1 MNAGLAGSLGVCKIV
16 QHVPACRGLVAAY
29 LGGVSRQCRALARWP
44 GAQVARL
51 SRSVHECP
59 GVSRGVQECP
69 GALGMSRTVLG
80 CPGVARAQI
89 VPGCPNAL
97 SSSVQARRTV
107 QEINTGLAGSPGVCK
122 IVQECPGG
130 SLRGS

>member
-1 MNAGLAGSLGVCKIV
+1 MSV
-16 QHVPACRGLVAAY
+16 QRCP
-29 LGGVSRQCRALARWP
+29 RA
-44 GAQVARL
+44 

-59 GVSRGVQECP
+59 GMSRSVQERPGVSRRARNVQD
-69 GALGMSRTVLG
+69 
-80 CPGVARAQI
+80 CPGVSRSGSRSI